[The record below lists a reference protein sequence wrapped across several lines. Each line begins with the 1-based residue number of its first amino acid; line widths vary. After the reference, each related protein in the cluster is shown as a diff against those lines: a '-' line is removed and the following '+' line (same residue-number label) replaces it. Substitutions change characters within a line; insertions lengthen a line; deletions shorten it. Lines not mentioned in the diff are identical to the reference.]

1 MIPTAL
7 LLWAAAPLTERDV
20 SEAHARDSAKTGD
33 SPRFETVETS
43 SDPICIAKL
52 EGFLASTFRVQYEDR
67 MSPRYS
73 MGLFAAQMAALEH
86 AFSTYLRPN
95 DPCSHCIASSFLLVF
110 TFNCN
115 GATFS
120 VS

>member
-7 LLWAAAPLTERDV
+7 LLWAAAPLTGRDV

-43 SDPICIAKL
+43 SDSIYIANL
-52 EGFLASTFRVQYEDR
+52 GGFLASTFRVQHEDR

-86 AFSTYLRPN
+86 AFSTFLRPN
-95 DPCSHCIASSFLLVF
+95 DPYSHCISSGFLRVF

-115 GATFS
+115 GVIFLGS
-120 VS
+120 